1 MGCPGLVS
9 VLGKSSLWLV
19 NTCTLAYTGAALE
32 ILQLQA
38 AGREQ
43 EQDADTGQL
52 LPTADLDVG
61 QGSDLQEGPG

>member
-19 NTCTLAYTGAALE
+19 NTYTPAYTGAASE
-32 ILQLQA
+32 MLQLQA

-52 LPTADLDVG
+52 SQTAGPDVDQEFDLLEG
-61 QGSDLQEGPG
+61 QG